1 MNIRTILHRR
11 QAESVPLLPDSE
23 SGPSVVV
30 PFRNHGRRSRRNL
43 AEREERLERLLTPSE
58 LDLVEHRLV

>member
-23 SGPSVVV
+23 PEPLSV
-30 PFRNHGRRSRRNL
+30 PFRTHGRRFRRNL

-58 LDLVEHRLV
+58 LDLVQHRRL

>member
-23 SGPSVVV
+23 SASIPT
-30 PFRNHGRRSRRNL
+30 PFRQHGRRSRKDR
-43 AEREERLERLLTPSE
+43 AVREERLERLLTPSE
-58 LDLVEHRLV
+58 LDIVQHRQV

>member
-11 QAESVPLLPDSE
+11 QAESVPLLPDSD
-23 SGPSVVV
+23 SGPLAAA
-30 PFRNHGRRSRRNL
+30 FRNHGRRSRRNL